1 MRIAVLLLIPLLALS
16 AAACSTTPK
25 ENAAPKT
32 STYGGEG
39 NPKIKFGEKSDT
51 AGGQGEGSDGG
62 ASAFAW
68 ALTPFENIVYLP
80 WKLVGGGIKGGAD
93 GVRAGFDKDRMPA
106 IGLLFSPVNL
116 VVGFLTGAVETV
128 ASKPVL
134 ITPDDSFGHAMAQPT
149 KHSTTIWWYE

>member
-1 MRIAVLLLIPLLALS
+1 MRIAALVLLAALAL
-16 AAACSTTPK
+16 AGTACSTTPK

-39 NPKIKFGEKSDT
+39 NPKIKFGEKSD
-51 AGGQGEGSDGG
+51 GGGEAESSGGG

-80 WKLVGGGIKGGAD
+80 WKLIGGGAKGGAD

-134 ITPDDSFGHAMAQPT
+134 IGPDDSFGHAMAQPT
-149 KHSTTIWWYE
+149 KHATSIWWYE